1 MTAPPAPVP
10 DPAVVGTL
18 ATPGTSCTGRRRRR
32 AFRLLAVS
40 LALVPFVVLE
50 LVLWGLDVAD
60 PSGADD
66 PLSGFNRSGRLFEA
80 DKRDGVFRTATAR
93 GLFFGEQEFAVE
105 KPEDGF
111 RVFCLGGSTVRG
123 RPYTTESSFTRW
135 MGLELAERS
144 EGRTIEAINCGGLSY
159 ASYRLRPIV
168 AEVLGYQ
175 PDLVVVATGHNEF
188 LEDRSYQGLKDRNQA
203 MAWLEDGAMSLR
215 TVTLCRRWLGG
226 EQEPGSDDE
235 PSDVVARLDEQ
246 RGFASY
252 ERDRA
257 WQDEVVEQYGRSL
270 QAMIDACQEARV
282 PLLLVRLGSNLRD
295 CPPFKSQHRDGL
307 SAPENASWQAAMH
320 EGERHTSDRNFE
332 AALTAYRQAAE
343 LDNQHA
349 LVAWRIART
358 LDRLGHTQPAAVA
371 YRRARD
377 LDVCPL
383 RMIGRLDQVLSAVAQ
398 SSGTPL
404 IDAAAAIEAESP
416 DGLPG
421 SDWYVD
427 HVHPTLQGHQKIGE
441 LLAEAVGRGGW
452 LELGAKMASA
462 RTRRHRRRH
471 FRRLGPVFLAN
482 GARRV
487 GWLEN
492 WARRQRLDEEVRPVS
507 AGEYARAGCRAV
519 DFGQWDDAWRAYAQ
533 SLVAS
538 TDAAPAAST
547 ILQHARR
554 LFQQG
559 RTSDAAD
566 LVDRLGELPD
576 AQQGALAPLWS
587 RAALVLSVEQGDR
600 KAANEL
606 LDRYG
611 RLLQATA
618 ESASAQRTGW
628 LEVMPDVLERARR
641 LAGRGGG

>member
-1 MTAPPAPVP
+1 MAALQSLVP
-10 DPAVVGTL
+10 DPGTPH
-18 ATPGTSCTGRRRRR
+18 AGRRR
-32 AFRLLAVS
+32 AFRLLTVS

-50 LVLWGLDVAD
+50 LVLWSLDIAN
-60 PSGADD
+60 PSRADD
-66 PLSGFNRSGRLFEA
+66 PLSGFNRSGRLFEV
-80 DKRDGVFRTATAR
+80 DERDGVYRTATAR
-93 GLFFGEQEFAVE
+93 GLFFGDQEFAVE

-111 RVFCLGGSTVRG
+111 RLFCLGGSTVRG

-135 MGLELAERS
+135 LGLELAERS
-144 EGRTIEAINCGGLSY
+144 DGRTIEAINCGGLSY

-188 LEDRSYQGLKDRNQA
+188 LEDRSYRGLKDRNPA

-226 EQEPGSDDE
+226 DAEPVSDDGSPE
-235 PSDVVARLDEQ
+235 VTARLDQQ

-252 ERDRA
+252 QRDRL
-257 WQDEVVEQYGRSL
+257 WQDEVVEQYGRTL
-270 QAMIDACQEARV
+270 EAMIDACRGAGV

-307 SAPENASWQAAMH
+307 NSEESASWQAAMD
-320 EGERHTSDRNFE
+320 EGDLQSAQRDFE
-332 AALTAYRQAAE
+332 AALTAYHQAAE

-358 LDRLGHTQPAAVA
+358 LDRLGHTEPAAIA

-383 RMIGRLDQVLSAVAQ
+383 RMIGRLDQVLSAVAKNT
-398 SSGTPL
+398 GTPL
-404 IDAAAAIEAESP
+404 IDAAALIEGESP

-441 LLAEAVGRGGW
+441 LLAEEVGRGGW
-452 LELGAKMASA
+452 LELGAPMAAA

-471 FRRLGPVFLAN
+471 FQRLGPVFLAN

-507 AGEYARAGCRAV
+507 AGEYARVGCRAV
-519 DFGQWDDAWRAYAQ
+519 DFGQWDGAWTAYAQ

-538 TDAAPAAST
+538 ADAVSAAST

-554 LFQQG
+554 LFEQG
-559 RTSDAAD
+559 RTSAAAD
-566 LVDRLGELPD
+566 LVNRLGELPD
-576 AQQGALAPLWS
+576 AQQGALAPSWS
-587 RAALVLSVEQGDR
+587 RAALVLSVERGDR
-600 KAANEL
+600 EAANEL

-611 RLLQATA
+611 RLLKATS
-618 ESASAQRTGW
+618 ESTSVSQTGW

-641 LAGRGGG
+641 LVGRDGG